1 MDSNYERLRKAV
13 SILVGNGTLR
23 ERLANAFR
31 DEFQY
36 IDPGKFSEMSKAEFE
51 IIRDELTKEEANGD
65 LDAIDM
71 SVNLLGDSQAED
83 YALEIVDIFDEV
95 AKQQQ

>member
-1 MDSNYERLRKAV
+1 
-13 SILVGNGTLR
+13 
-23 ERLANAFR
+23 
-31 DEFQY
+31 
-36 IDPGKFSEMSKAEFE
+36 MSKAEFE